1 MHMFSD
7 DRGHSAMSLLDHVVS
22 LPGQFN
28 ASTMYAGAVK
38 AWHRH
43 ALQDD
48 YWIPLSGDLK
58 IGLFNDSDSE
68 SMLTV
73 ELRLAGVIPDDET
86 ITRMTLA
93 PGRGMA
99 VHLGEHRPGVLHIP
113 AGVWHGGVAIGG
125 RDALLL
131 YHVTRKYDPANPD
144 EERADWDRFDFD
156 WGTEYK

>member
-1 MHMFSD
+1 MHVFSD
-7 DRGHSAMSLLDHVVS
+7 DRGHSAMSILDHVDS

-48 YWIPLSGDLK
+48 YWTPLSGDLK
-58 IGLFNDSDSE
+58 IGLFNSE
-68 SMLTV
+68 GSPMQTHV
-73 ELRLAGVIPDDET
+73 RLASTVPGGEEIVT
-86 ITRMTLA
+86 ITLA
-93 PGRGMA
+93 PNSGKA
-99 VHLGEHRPGVLHIP
+99 VHLGEHGPGVLYIP
-113 AGVWHGGVAIGG
+113 AGMWHGGVAVGG

-131 YHVTRKYDPANPD
+131 YHTTRKYDPAKPD
-144 EERADWDRFDFD
+144 EERADWDRFEFD

>member
-1 MHMFSD
+1 MHVFSD
-7 DRGHSAMSLLDHVVS
+7 DRGRSAMSILDHVGE

-48 YWIPLSGDLK
+48 YWIPLSGDMK
-58 IGLFNDSDSE
+58 IGLFNSEDSQ
-68 SMLTV
+68 MTA
-73 ELRLAGVIPDDET
+73 ELRLASGTPNGEAIVKIALPADT
-86 ITRMTLA
+86 
-93 PGRGMA
+93 GKA
-99 VHLGEHRPGVLHIP
+99 VYLGEHRPGVLHIP
-113 AGVWHGGVAIGG
+113 AGIWHGGVAIGG

-131 YHVTRKYDPANPD
+131 YHVTRKYDPLKPD
-144 EERADWDRFDFD
+144 EERAAWDRFEFD

>member
-1 MHMFSD
+1 MHVFSD
-7 DRGHSAMSLLDHVVS
+7 DRGCSAMSLLDHVES

-58 IGLFNDSDSE
+58 IGLFNTMDQT
-68 SMLTV
+68 LTT
-73 ELRLAGVIPDDET
+73 ELRLAGAKSGGET
-86 ITRMTLA
+86 VVEIVL
-93 PGRGMA
+93 PQGCGKA
-99 VHLGEHRPGVLHIP
+99 VYLGEHRPGVLYIP
-113 AGVWHGGVAIGG
+113 AGMWHGGVAVGG

-131 YHVTRKYDPANPD
+131 YHVTRKYDPSQPD
-144 EERADWDRFDFD
+144 EERAAWDRFAFD
-156 WGTEYK
+156 WGIEYK